1 LEGQSDSQSGEEWL
15 SALVRLS
22 TERVLQETLEQE
34 QAEPL
39 GRSRSERQP
48 MAHGDRNGYADGTV
62 KTAAGGFRLQRPQVR
77 GRRAPYRSTLWA
89 ALGRTRDVFTR
100 LIVEMS
106 AGGMSQRA
114 IESTLEKAR
123 ASL

>member
-1 LEGQSDSQSGEEWL
+1 MPFFMRNSRLAYLLPRENGRRTGAMPHGGRRHLRRRDPPP
-15 SALVRLS
+15 ALPNRH
-22 TERVLQETLEQE
+22 RQQE
-34 QAEPL
+34 QAEP
-39 GRSRSERQP
+39 
-48 MAHGDRNGYADGTV
+48 
-62 KTAAGGFRLQRPQVR
+62 
-77 GRRAPYRSTLWA
+77 
-89 ALGRTRDVFTR
+89 LGRTRDVFTR